1 MKAEGGAVKPVIEP
15 PGPTCYY
22 KNKSRQQESIL
33 VTVEPKGEENEMYTR
48 GRQTSLVV
56 VSMAGNEDSN
66 CAGEVWA
73 SFPMVGVITSSPSPP
88 RRSSSAAVG
97 EETFASAGV
106 ANLSAS
112 SPNTARSRAKKSS
125 LLATTASSLPVAG
138 FASVWPDIIMK

>member
-97 EETFASAGV
+97 ETFASAGV